1 MQQQQHLRESHM
13 KRYGR
18 ITGWGKSVPARV
30 LTNFDLEQMVDT
42 TNEWIVARTGI
53 RERHIA
59 GPGETT
65 ATMSLEACRKA
76 LAQAQVSPAEID
88 LIIVATSTPD
98 YLCPPVSSMVQDQL
112 GATKAGA
119 FTLVAGCTG
128 FVYGLVTASQFIEN
142 GLYDRVLVV
151 GVETL
156 SRAVDWTDR
165 STCVLFGDGCGAV
178 LVEASDTPTGILSCE
193 LGSDG
198 SDWDALIAP
207 GGGCVKPF
215 GEEVLRNREHYLR
228 MDGKRVFKFA
238 TRKMTEAVTKVVQD
252 SGLTWDDI
260 DLIIPHQANA
270 RITDL
275 AMRRLGVEPE
285 KMMVNVDR
293 YGNTSAAS
301 IPLALCDALEEGRL
315 ESGDHVVLVG
325 FGAGLTWAAVVLH
338 WQPERTEEKP
348 INVNESPL
356 LASLF
361 KPVRNAVW
369 STQVAARSRL
379 QDMTIAAMTPIYRLQ
394 RRIKRK

>member
-1 MQQQQHLRESHM
+1 
-13 KRYGR
+13 
-18 ITGWGKSVPARV
+18 
-30 LTNFDLEQMVDT
+30 MVDT

-119 FTLVAGCTG
+119 FTLAAGCTG

-156 SRAVDWTDR
+156 SRAIDWTDR

-238 TRKMTEAVTKVVQD
+238 TRKMTEAVTNVVQD

-270 RITDL
+270 RITEL

-285 KMMVNVDR
+285 KMMVNIDR

-301 IPLALCDALEEGRL
+301 IPLALCEALEEGRL
-315 ESGDHVVLVG
+315 KSGDHVVLVG
-325 FGAGLTWAAVVLH
+325 FGAGLTWAAAALH
-338 WQPERTEEKP
+338 WQPEQVEEEL
-348 INVNESPL
+348 INVEESPL

-361 KPVRNAVW
+361 KPVRNAMW

>member
-1 MQQQQHLRESHM
+1 M

-18 ITGWGKSVPARV
+18 ITGWGKSVPTRV

-42 TNEWIVARTGI
+42 TDEWIVTRTGI

-65 ATMSLEACRKA
+65 ATMSIEACRKA

-88 LIIVATSTPD
+88 LIIIATSTPD

-142 GLYDRVLVV
+142 GLYERVLVV
-151 GVETL
+151 GAETL

-207 GGGCVKPF
+207 GGGCVNPF
-215 GEEVLRNREHYLR
+215 NEDVLRKREHYLR

-238 TRKMTEAVTKVVQD
+238 TRKMTEAVTNAVHD
-252 SGLTWDDI
+252 SGLVWDDI

-285 KMMVNVDR
+285 KMVVNVDR

-301 IPLALCDALEEGRL
+301 IPLALCDALEGGRL
-315 ESGDHVVLVG
+315 KSGDHVVLVG

-338 WQPERTEEKP
+338 WQPEQAEEKP

-369 STQVAARSRL
+369 NTQVAARSRL